1 MRSPECGAAREF
13 LTVWLRHQSQ
23 VVILSEAKDL
33 LFPISEE
40 IMSSRSI
47 IVRTSG
53 VVCALTIATAVIAQE
68 PAGTAK
74 RQPALHSAAYQI
86 AAAVTPLPEEMR
98 AGATVLGYTAAG
110 KPIVRLREGTNDMI
124 CLLPD
129 PSSPQFHAA
138 CYHKAME
145 PFMARGRELRA
156 SGVSGGQVDTVR
168 FAEVRTGK
176 LKMPTQP
183 SMLYQIFGGS
193 FDSVTAKASG
203 GNSLFVTYIPFATPE
218 TTGISARPSA
228 TSPWIMFPGT
238 PKAHI
243 MYAGTKM

>member
-1 MRSPECGAAREF
+1 MSYGSIARQFSVVLGA
-13 LTVWLRHQSQ
+13 
-23 VVILSEAKDL
+23 L
-33 LFPISEE
+33 LIA
-40 IMSSRSI
+40 SR
-47 IVRTSG
+47 
-53 VVCALTIATAVIAQE
+53 LFAQE
-68 PAGTAK
+68 PAGTAR
-74 RQPALHSAAYQI
+74 RQPTLHSANYQI

-98 AGATVLGYTAAG
+98 AGATVLGYTAVG
-110 KPIVRLREGTNDMI
+110 KPIVTLREGTNDMI

-156 SGVSGGQVDTVR
+156 NGVSGGQVDTVR
-168 FAEVRTGK
+168 FAEVRAGK
-176 LKMPTQP
+176 LKMPAQP

-193 FDSVTAKASG
+193 FDSVTAKATG

-218 TTGISARPSA
+218 MTGISARPSA